1 MRPGAAA
8 AAAAHSTDTEQS
20 RCTWPAGSRE
30 AGQLGGRAAGVGRS
44 TTRSTTEVP
53 QTVGKHA
60 AAVAGSVA
68 SFLVPTTHL
77 AYA

>member
-8 AAAAHSTDTEQS
+8 AQTQS
-20 RCTWPAGSRE
+20 RVVAHGQQE
-30 AGQLGGRAAGVGRS
+30 AGKQGSWEARAAGVGRS